1 MFGNKKGLEHKL
13 SEHGGVAAWAT
24 IISAETLW
32 TSQSH
37 TNSADMYAAGST
49 HHMKVRLKVEPE
61 RDLAF
66 EATFKQAFPNEIA
79 HNGWRAKV
87 IYDPND
93 HSKIAIQEDQIF
105 PPTEPNAAGPTGA
118 LTPAEQIS
126 AMRQQLGD
134 KSARGT
140 LDGDGYKAALL
151 RLSNLEQLLAEG
163 EISDYQLTELL
174 KVDAGV
180 AATSMFPTADGLK
193 QVVLKAD
200 GAITLSGAGSG
211 STMHASTSAADEIAK
226 LAELKTKGLLTDA
239 EFAAG
244 KEKLLGI

>member
-1 MFGNKKGLEHKL
+1 MCFGVRAALVILVLAAAAMSTRVVSFAAFTVGGAPTVKITRTLTGSCY
-13 SEHGGVAAWAT
+13 SESLAADRDDAYRC
-24 IISAETLW
+24 IS
-32 TSQSH
+32 
-37 TNSADMYAAGST
+37 G
-49 HHMKVRLKVEPE
+49 
-61 RDLAF
+61 
-66 EATFKQAFPNEIA
+66 
-79 HNGWRAKV
+79 
-87 IYDPND
+87 ND

-105 PPTEPNAAGPTGA
+105 LPTEPNAAGLTGA
-118 LTPAEQIS
+118 PTPAEQIS
-126 AMRQQLGD
+126 AMRQQLDD

-140 LDGDGYKAALL
+140 LDADGYKAALL

-163 EISDYQLTELL
+163 EISDDQLTELL

-180 AATSMFPTADGLK
+180 TATSIFPTADALK

-211 STMHASTSAADEIAK
+211 STIHTATSAADEIAK

-239 EFAAG
+239 EFAAE